1 MIVKELRSC
10 LEKLLEKVMRKKLTY
25 VDFLR
30 LLATYSHPAEA
41 DSVDFHNILILIRRL
56 SDEVVKAHGTLHLM
70 KREVMGLVKNGY
82 RPFLVDCFGLP
93 EVYKVYAKITEEHGP
108 LAVSV
113 KPYINASAFTL
124 NFGRVYGS
132 SKMVDLA
139 RELGTSLYK
148 STDKSVHE
156 ELGKFMSLTSLLSLA
171 KLKLESVAES
181 LTEDVVR
188 AKRAIIISDHGYD
201 VYFES
206 PDKYRLGHG
215 HESRLAKIAP
225 LIIVEC

>member
-1 MIVKELRSC
+1 
-10 LEKLLEKVMRKKLTY
+10 
-25 VDFLR
+25 
-30 LLATYSHPAEA
+30 
-41 DSVDFHNILILIRRL
+41 
-56 SDEVVKAHGTLHLM
+56 
-70 KREVMGLVKNGY
+70 
-82 RPFLVDCFGLP
+82 
-93 EVYKVYAKITEEHGP
+93 
-108 LAVSV
+108 
-113 KPYINASAFTL
+113 
-124 NFGRVYGS
+124 
-132 SKMVDLA
+132 MVDLA

-156 ELGKFMSLTSLLSLA
+156 ELGKFMSLNSLLSLA
-171 KLKLESVAES
+171 KSKLESVAES